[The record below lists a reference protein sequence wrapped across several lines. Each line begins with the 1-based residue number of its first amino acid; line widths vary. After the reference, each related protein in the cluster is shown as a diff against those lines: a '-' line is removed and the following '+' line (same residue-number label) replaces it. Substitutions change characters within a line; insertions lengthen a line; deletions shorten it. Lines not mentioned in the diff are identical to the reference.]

1 MGTRKSPVE
10 VARQEFGITPEKPY
24 YWVRLLKPVHNETLA
39 EDLDTEA
46 VRYSPAE
53 FPGLIYQP
61 LFGDETFVFINRGAI
76 LVDLTS
82 ATAEEAEDSIDDLL
96 STLVAR
102 GVLDGADHTE
112 IEAISPGQ
120 LSTDGVAATE
130 EEEDGIDLTVSIPN
144 IMQSMVRRPLFDP
157 RDRLVVPNSDLTLL
171 FDDLADGERIR
182 YEYAGNQGFL
192 ELTASPDG
200 ATFTGI
206 DTDEHIGL
214 VFTRDRLR
222 YQFETP
228 ESRFCSVSNSGVMI
242 LATSFTDATVV
253 VYDETGAQIFETD
266 VASIDDVTISPD
278 GRQFGYAGHMADL
291 NQEVVILCERL
302 DDGTVAQTTVTDYG
316 SVEYDSERGGFRVA
330 EQSKDVF
337 TALLAPDGTV
347 MEEYDH
353 ETSRG
358 NVNELLTRLAKQ
370 PTEDDDIVADIRV
383 AVQEEPALFAPHI
396 PSFVKRLADNEFP
409 QGPTTDIPR
418 LFETLAK
425 ETPSAFEPT
434 LDQLFE
440 LLERPDVGHQP
451 ESAVAVLQQ
460 LLENGVAQERIVE
473 RLDRLVATNDEDR
486 QRWALQALQGLPA
499 ADLVGYEATLD
510 QLLELLDREM
520 PPKMMLPVTAVFSVH
535 ERQEGSAAI
544 AENIVA
550 ADKTDVLMT
559 LLQYGHNRRGDVI
572 GSGLTATVSASLD
585 DSETSSEEPAER
597 NVDLGGR
604 ELYYLNQRVATLL
617 STVASKRPDALVP
630 HLGRLLLDVNTEG
643 ESMEVVRKNA
653 VDIVETLVEQDPDRL
668 EVAAERN
675 ADLIVKLL
683 NHDEA
688 RAGTLGVQL
697 AALAG
702 TERTQQEIQQIAET
716 PSHQLWNDATDALDQ
731 IGSDTDSD
739 RDAPDGSGGDSDAVP
754 ESLTR
759 VAQFPVDSTVALS
772 LPRPEDIERYRE
784 DANKEQSDIER
795 RGEEA
800 QRIHRSYI
808 AALENGAVSPR
819 LSVLADVVFATT
831 PDENVTAAFPTG
843 PRIRARREEL
853 DIPRSELA
861 EQAGCSDNR
870 LRAIETNQADP
881 QAHELE
887 RIVGALEG
895 RDVEGMY
902 PVRDTVREAWIE
914 YGTALAEALGRFPKS
929 GEMVHS
935 QDVEG
940 NPTLSEADIGFN
952 GSESVYLDIEIP
964 EVPHWSV
971 FDGWGE
977 LLAALHVDTEYRSS
991 GSPLRSTLIEE
1002 LREIDEVIDGRPTTS
1017 DIDEHSEYSYHYY
1030 KKEFGGIRDA
1040 FDAADI
1046 S

>member
-1 MGTRKSPVE
+1 MGARKSPVE
-10 VARQEFGITPEKPY
+10 VARQEFGITPEEPY
-24 YWVRLLKPVHNETLA
+24 YWVRLLQPVHNETLA
-39 EDLDTEA
+39 EELDTEA

-53 FPGLIYQP
+53 FPGLLYQP
-61 LFGDETFVFINRGAI
+61 LFGDETFVFVDRGTF
-76 LVDLTS
+76 LVDLMS

-112 IEAISPGQ
+112 IGAISSNQ
-120 LSTDGVAATE
+120 LSTDGVTE
-130 EEEDGIDLTVSIPN
+130 TEEEDGIALTLSVPN
-144 IMQSMVRRPLFDP
+144 IVQSMVGRPLFKP
-157 RDRLVVPNSDLTLL
+157 RDRLVVSDSELTIL
-171 FDDLADGERIR
+171 FDNLADSERIR
-182 YEYAGNQGFL
+182 YEYADDHGFF
-192 ELTASPDG
+192 ELTAASDG
-200 ATFTGI
+200 AMFAGI
-206 DTDEHIGL
+206 DTDEHIGF
-214 VFTRDRLR
+214 VFTRDQFR

-228 ESRFCSVSNSGVMI
+228 ESRFCSVSNSGAMI
-242 LATSFTDATVV
+242 LGTSSTDATVV
-253 VYDETGAQIFETD
+253 VYDETGAQLFETD
-266 VASIDDVTISPD
+266 VVSIDGVTISPD
-278 GRQFGYAGHMADL
+278 GRQFGYAGHVAEL
-291 NQEVVILCERL
+291 NQEGVVLCERL
-302 DDGTVAQTTVTDYG
+302 DDGTVAQTTVTDYA
-316 SVEYDSERGGFRVA
+316 SVEYDPERGGFRVA
-330 EQSKDVF
+330 EQSKDIF

-347 MEEYDH
+347 IEEYDH

-358 NVNELLTRLAKQ
+358 NVSELLTRLAKQ

-383 AVQEEPALFAPHI
+383 AVQEEPALFAPHV

-409 QGPTTDIPR
+409 QRPTTDIPR
-418 LFETLAK
+418 LFGTLAK

-434 LDQLFE
+434 LDQLFG
-440 LLERPDVGHQP
+440 LLERPDVSHQP
-451 ESAVAVLQQ
+451 ESAVAVLKQ

-473 RLDRLVATNDEDR
+473 RLHRLVATDHEDR
-486 QRWALQALQGLPA
+486 QRRTLQALQGLPA

-510 QLLELLDREM
+510 QLLELLNREM

-544 AENIVA
+544 AESIVA
-550 ADKTDVLMT
+550 ADKTDVLVT
-559 LLQYGHNRRGDVI
+559 LLRYGYNRRGEII
-572 GSGLTATVSASLD
+572 GSGLTVTVSASLD
-585 DSETSSEEPAER
+585 DSETSFEEPAER
-597 NVDLGGR
+597 NVALGGR
-604 ELYYLNQRVATLL
+604 ELYFLNQRVATLL
-617 STVASKRPDALVP
+617 STVASKRPDALVL

-653 VDIVETLVEQDPDRL
+653 VGIAETLVEQNPDGL
-668 EVAAERN
+668 QVAAERN
-675 ADLIVKLL
+675 TDVIVELL

-688 RAGTLGVQL
+688 RVGTLGIQL

-716 PSHQLWNDATDALDQ
+716 PSHQLWDDATDALDQ
-731 IGSDTDSD
+731 IESDTDSD
-739 RDAPDGSGGDSDAVP
+739 CDTPDSPGGDSDTIP
-754 ESLTR
+754 EPLTR
-759 VAQFPVDSTVALS
+759 VAQFPIDPMVALS

-784 DANKEQSDIER
+784 DANKERSEIER

-800 QRIHRSYI
+800 QRIHHSYI

-853 DIPRSELA
+853 DTSRSELA
-861 EQAGCSDNR
+861 EQARCPDNR

-895 RDVEGMY
+895 RGVERAY

-929 GEMVHS
+929 GEIVHS
-935 QDVEG
+935 QDVES
-940 NPTLSEADIGFN
+940 NPTLSEAEIGFN
-952 GSESVYLDIEIP
+952 GARSVDLDVEIP

-971 FDGWGE
+971 FDGWDE
-977 LLAALHVDTEYRSS
+977 LLAALDVDTEYRTS

-1002 LREIDEVIDGRPTTS
+1002 LREINEVVNGRPTTS
-1017 DIDEHSEYSYHYY
+1017 DIDERSEYSYHYY
-1030 KKEFGGIRDA
+1030 KKEFGGIRDV

>member
-1 MGTRKSPVE
+1 METRKSPVE
-10 VARQEFGITPEKPY
+10 VARQEFAITSEKPY
-24 YWVRLLKPVHNETLA
+24 YWVRLLKSVHNETLA

-46 VRYSPAE
+46 VRYSPAD
-53 FPGLIYQP
+53 FPGLLYQP
-61 LFGDETFVFINRGAI
+61 LFGNETFVFINRGAI

-102 GVLDGADHTE
+102 GVLDLADHTE

-120 LSTDGVAATE
+120 LSTDGVAAT
-130 EEEDGIDLTVSIPN
+130 EEDGIDLTVSIPN

-206 DTDEHIGL
+206 DTDEHIGF

-228 ESRFCSVSNSGVMI
+228 ESRFCSVSNSGAMI

-253 VYDETGAQIFETD
+253 VYDETGTQLFETD
-266 VASIDDVTISPD
+266 IASIDGVTISPD
-278 GRQFGYAGHMADL
+278 GRQFGYAGHVAKL
-291 NQEVVILCERL
+291 NQEVVVLCKRL
-302 DDGTVAQTTVTDYG
+302 DDGTVAQTTVTDYA
-316 SVEYDSERGGFRVA
+316 SVEYDTERGGFRVA

-347 MEEYDH
+347 IEEYDH

-358 NVNELLTRLAKQ
+358 NVNELLTRLTQQ

-383 AVQEEPALFAPHI
+383 AVQEEPALFAPHV

-418 LFETLAK
+418 LFGTLAK

-440 LLERPDVGHQP
+440 LLERPDVGHQS
-451 ESAVAVLQQ
+451 ESAVAVFQQ

-473 RLDRLVATNDEDR
+473 RLHRLVATDDEDR
-486 QRWALQALQGLPA
+486 QRRALQALQGIPA

-544 AENIVA
+544 AERIVA
-550 ADKTDVLMT
+550 ADKTDVLVT
-559 LLQYGHNRRGDVI
+559 LLRYGHNRRGDII
-572 GSGLTATVSASLD
+572 GSGVTFTISASLD
-585 DSETSSEEPAER
+585 DSETSSEEPSER
-597 NVDLGGR
+597 NVALGEH
-604 ELYYLNQRVATLL
+604 ELYSLNQRVATLL
-617 STVASKRPDALVP
+617 STVASQRPDALVP

-653 VDIVETLVEQDPDRL
+653 AGIVETLVEQDPDGL

-675 ADLIVKLL
+675 ADVIVELL
-683 NHDEA
+683 NHDKA
-688 RAGTLGVQL
+688 RVGTLGVQL

-716 PSHQLWNDATDALDQ
+716 PSHQLWNDATDALDEV
-731 IGSDTDSD
+731 GSDTDSD
-739 RDAPDGSGGDSDAVP
+739 RDAPDGSGGDSESVP
-754 ESLTR
+754 KPLTR
-759 VAQFPVDSTVALS
+759 VAQFPVDPTVALS
-772 LPRPEDIERYRE
+772 LPRPEDIERYRK
-784 DANKEQSDIER
+784 DANKERSDIER

-819 LSVLADVVFATT
+819 LSVLTDVVFATT

-853 DIPRSELA
+853 DVPRSELA
-861 EQAGCSDNR
+861 EQAGCPDNR

-887 RIVGALEG
+887 RIVSALEG
-895 RDVEGMY
+895 RDVEGAY
-902 PVRDTVREAWIE
+902 PVRDTVREAWVE

-929 GEMVHS
+929 REMV
-935 QDVEG
+935 QDAEG
-940 NPTLSEADIGFN
+940 NPNLTDADIGFN
-952 GSESVYLDIEIP
+952 GSESVYLDVEIP

-971 FDGWGE
+971 FDGWDE
-977 LLAALHVDTEYRSS
+977 LLAALDVDTEYRAS

-1040 FDAADI
+1040 FDTADI
-1046 S
+1046 I